1 MNYNKQDVL
10 LAIHNDKNAFERLYC
25 SISNDLFK
33 MAVYILGDVELAEE
47 AVSETVM
54 DGLTGIK
61 KLKDADKFERW
72 ILKILTV
79 KCNRKIKDKYNKFS
93 VYNPNA
99 QNIDDFNEK
108 SVSCTDDNETKTDVQ
123 IALSKLDK
131 KDRMI
136 VSLCVVEGYKSH
148 EVAEILSMNAS
159 TVRTRLNRSL
169 GKMREYLEVK

>member
-25 SISNDLFK
+25 AINNDLYK
-33 MAVYILGDVELAEE
+33 MAIYILGDVGLAEE

-54 DGLTGIK
+54 DSLTGIA
-61 KLKDADKFERW
+61 KLKDAEKFEQW

-79 KCNRKIKDKYNKFS
+79 KCNRKIGDKYNRFS
-93 VYNPNA
+93 VYNPKA
-99 QNIDDFNEK
+99 QNIDDCNEK
-108 SVSCTDDNETKTDVQ
+108 SVYSTDDNEIKTDVQ

-136 VSLCVVEGYKSH
+136 VSFCVVEGYKSH

-169 GKMREYLEVK
+169 AKMRDYLEVK